1 MKSVVEADIEQAI
14 AMLTAKDVAAAAR
27 EPGAR

>member
-1 MKSVVEADIEQAI
+1 MKGVVDADIEQAI
-14 AMLTAKDVAAAAR
+14 AMLTAKDEAAAPR